1 MKNSNTKIKLVA
13 RVMLIVLLL
22 AGAVNLAGCNR
33 TTKYV
38 YFPADNIHGSNY
50 LLRSTLTTNSNEYYN
65 SDVEFELSLGMHE
78 LSFWGNLD
86 KKSKEQIRSKYPN
99 GTFTL
104 NVILCNSLEDGS
116 FNEQIIKTI
125 SEEELFS
132 QEYGYIDTPF
142 FISNG
147 IIYMNS
153 EIITVPQEHFGMNYG
168 QILIKLKLLLAESTG
183 EVYLDRVHTFTIK
196 YHNIDGNIDLYGGEF
211 L

>member
-1 MKNSNTKIKLVA
+1 MKNSNTKIKLIA

-38 YFPADNIHGSNY
+38 YFPADNIHGTNY
-50 LLRSTLTTNSNEYYN
+50 LLCSTLTTNSNEYYN

-86 KKSKEQIRSKYPN
+86 KKSKEQIRSIYPN

-116 FNEQIIKTI
+116 FNDKTIKTI
-125 SEEELFS
+125 TDEELFS
-132 QEYGYIDTPF
+132 QKYGYIDTPF

-153 EIITVPQEHFGMNYG
+153 ETITVPREHFGMDHGY
-168 QILIKLKLLLAESTG
+168 ILIKLELLLTESTG
-183 EVYLDRVHTFTIK
+183 EVYSPVTYSFVIEYINVDNKIT
-196 YHNIDGNIDLYGGEF
+196 LYGGWF
-211 L
+211 I